1 MNTNISWDFQICIS
15 VPLRFY
21 KTKPYKW
28 LQKAFRWCFCGLYN
42 NTLLGFLRNI
52 SDFLEK
58 VLWQVGPHVGYFLP
72 VFMKF
77 YPLTTTN
84 FSQMSWNFYQT
95 SILSRQ
101 TNKSDLKNRSR
112 GGSRAAAA
120 ILDLLWEVVIV
131 LLMKLSVF
139 KHLFFWLFHAIFKS
153 DLTPTQHE
161 ILDSVL
167 IQENTG
173 K

>member
-84 FSQMSWNFYQT
+84 FSQMSWNFYQA

-120 ILDLLWEVVIV
+120 ILDPPLRSGHSLTHEAVSFLTFIFLVISRNFQV
-131 LLMKLSVF
+131 RF
-139 KHLFFWLFHAIFKS
+139 N
-153 DLTPTQHE
+153 P
-161 ILDSVL
+161 
-167 IQENTG
+167 NTAWNLRFCPYTG
-173 K
+173 EYR

>member
-120 ILDLLWEVVIV
+120 ILDPPLR
-131 LLMKLSVF
+131 SG
-139 KHLFFWLFHAIFKS
+139 HS
-153 DLTPTQHE
+153 LTHE
-161 ILDSVL
+161 AVSF
-167 IQENTG
+167 
-173 K
+173 